1 MEIGLNFE
9 ITKEWFDVRLTYW
22 NVKIRRYDNS
32 LSIEDKY
39 DYGRL
44 ICFIG
49 YELGYGHRTWR
60 YDLGYGNMIDLMDI
74 EA

>member
-22 NVKIRRYDNS
+22 NLKTRRYDNS

-44 ICFIG
+44 ICFDVKCTHAS
-49 YELGYGHRTWR
+49 E
-60 YDLGYGNMIDLMDI
+60 I
-74 EA
+74 ESLIRPAHVKQIAYLSHS